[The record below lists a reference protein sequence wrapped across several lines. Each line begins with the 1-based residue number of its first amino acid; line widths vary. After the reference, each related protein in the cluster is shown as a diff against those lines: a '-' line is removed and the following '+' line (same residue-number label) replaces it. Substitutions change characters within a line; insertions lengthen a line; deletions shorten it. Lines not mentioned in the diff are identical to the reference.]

1 MRKRK
6 KKALNLY
13 LYEEDIELLGQI
25 SGGYSKSQV
34 VASMIKEKA
43 DEMKVMEDELIKM
56 VKNGFGNMILYEIEH
71 DWIILS
77 DDAKS
82 RIKLEHE
89 KTNLKQRQKFAQEG
103 LSQDE
108 IDEMMY
114 EGDRYGLDE
123 NGYPYL
129 GIDDLFE
136 HDNQKLFDIYRRNEK
151 LRHSNNRDY

>member
-1 MRKRK
+1 MRNRK

-13 LYEEDIELLGQI
+13 LYEEDIELLRQI
-25 SGGYSKSQV
+25 SGKYSKSQV
-34 VASMIKEKA
+34 VASMIQEKA
-43 DEMKVMEDELIKM
+43 DDMKLMEEELIEM
-56 VKNGFGNMILYEIEH
+56 VKCGMGNMILYEIEH

-89 KTNLKQRQKFAQEG
+89 KRNLKQRQEFAQEG
-103 LSQDE
+103 FSQDG

-114 EGDRYGLDE
+114 EGDRSEFDE
-123 NGYPYL
+123 NGYPHL

-136 HDNQKLFDIYRRNEK
+136 HDNQKLFDIYRRNQK